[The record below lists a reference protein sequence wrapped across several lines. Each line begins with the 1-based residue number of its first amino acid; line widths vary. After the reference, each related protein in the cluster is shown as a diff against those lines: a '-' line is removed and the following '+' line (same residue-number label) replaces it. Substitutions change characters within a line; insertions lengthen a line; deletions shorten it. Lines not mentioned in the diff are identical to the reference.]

1 MKNNY
6 IIFISCFLISFIQI
20 NSDDSQNNQY
30 SIYDICPAGKYGYS
44 CNLTCSCD
52 KWSTSHNCSRIDGR
66 CLDCRFGHFDTNCE
80 NICYPTC
87 KSNLCCAIKNK
98 SFKTTNKQIKSNIT
112 MLSIQ
117 VGNKNLSIYPDYNV
131 GYPLTIFRG
140 VIIGEDIKNCN
151 QNENNYQ
158 YTKFKLNNPKK
169 CDVTTIS
176 IKNSDG
182 NYLTLNLSVL
192 YDQNPT
198 KENIDELE
206 YDGVIGLGFSNSLN
220 IHLLENKDISLN
232 IASYKVKNDQINILF
247 GNLFK
252 DEKKFVN
259 ALSYCNATVE
269 TSTTHTVMKCKVE
282 GMRSDEYPEALELN
296 DIEISFSLH
305 EKTSLVLPS
314 EERYQDY
321 ITKYYF
327 INGDFEPIKVNDSKT
342 YFCYKSKKINKLND
356 FGFVINK
363 YYYSYKADR
372 FFYEDKD
379 SCPNNYLK
387 FLIEFTNKTED
398 AKVIFGKTFFK
409 DVELTID
416 NEEKKMYFYSKN
428 VNYFS
433 GEFVEKGN
441 NKFSLSLDPLASS
454 LITIGVIFLVN
465 VISFLIYFY
474 CKRKKSK

>member
-1 MKNNY
+1 M
-6 IIFISCFLISFIQI
+6 
-20 NSDDSQNNQY
+20 
-30 SIYDICPAGKYGYS
+30 
-44 CNLTCSCD
+44 LT
-52 KWSTSHNCSRIDGR
+52 
-66 CLDCRFGHFDTNCE
+66 
-80 NICYPTC
+80 
-87 KSNLCCAIKNK
+87 
-98 SFKTTNKQIKSNIT
+98 
-112 MLSIQ
+112 IQ
-117 VGNKNLSIYPDYNV
+117 VGNKSLSIYPDYNV
-131 GYPLTIFRG
+131 GYPLTIFKG
-140 VIIGEDIKNCN
+140 VTEEDIKNCN
-151 QNENNYQ
+151 QNDNNYQ
-158 YTKFKLNNPKK
+158 YTKFKLNNPKQCGVK
-169 CDVTTIS
+169 TIS

-192 YDQNPT
+192 YDPNPIT
-198 KENIDELE
+198 ENINELE

-269 TSTTHTVMKCKVE
+269 TTTTHTVMKCKAE
-282 GMRSDEYPEALELN
+282 GMRSDEYPEALQLN
-296 DIEISFSLH
+296 DIEISFSFH
-305 EKTSLVLPS
+305 EKTSLVLPR
-314 EERYQDY
+314 EESYIDY

-327 INGDFEPIKVNDSKT
+327 IKNDFDTIKLNDTRT

-379 SCPNNYLK
+379 SCGNNNLK

-416 NEEKKMYFYSKN
+416 NEERKMYFYSKN
-428 VNYFS
+428 ANYFS
-433 GEFVEKGN
+433 GEFVQKGN